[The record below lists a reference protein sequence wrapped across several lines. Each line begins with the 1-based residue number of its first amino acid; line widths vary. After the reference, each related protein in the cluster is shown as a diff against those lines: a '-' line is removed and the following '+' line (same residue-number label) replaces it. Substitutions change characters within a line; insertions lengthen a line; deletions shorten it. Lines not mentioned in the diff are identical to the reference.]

1 MWKTINL
8 KFIKRIIKIYIDF
21 KRDLNMNKNFSI
33 IHIEAVVNKN
43 AFIDEF
49 VVIGKG
55 VTIEKDVYISK
66 GVKIYGKTIIKSG
79 TFIDENCIIGH
90 FQRDQLKAV
99 IAGKKS
105 FTEFEGPEVF
115 IDKNCI
121 IRAGSIIYS
130 DVHIGAN
137 CQTGHNVLI
146 REKTK
151 IGDCSL
157 IGTNCII
164 DGNVSIGIN
173 ANIQTGVYI
182 PLFCTINNNVFMGP
196 YSKLTNDKYM
206 LRKDFELIGPT
217 IEDNV
222 SLGANSVIFP
232 GINLKEGTIVGA
244 GAIVTKDTNVGDVIV
259 GNPAKFLKK
268 KPLDWK

>member
-1 MWKTINL
+1 
-8 KFIKRIIKIYIDF
+8 
-21 KRDLNMNKNFSI
+21 MNKDFSI
-33 IHIEAVVNKN
+33 IHMEAVVNKN
-43 AFIDEF
+43 AFVDEF

-66 GVKIYGKTIIKSG
+66 GVKIYGKTTIKSG
-79 TFIDENCIIGH
+79 TYIGENCVIGH
-90 FQRDQLKAV
+90 FQRLMLKE
-99 IAGKKS
+99 IIDNKQS
-105 FTEFEGPEVF
+105 FTEFEGPEVV
-115 IDKNCI
+115 IEKNCI

-130 DVHIGAN
+130 DVYIGAN

-151 IGDCSL
+151 IGDFSL

-164 DGNVSIGIN
+164 DGNVTIGTN

-182 PLFCTINNNVFMGP
+182 PMQCTIGDDVFMGP

-206 LRKDFELIGPT
+206 LRKDFDLIGPN
-217 IEDNV
+217 IEDTV

-232 GINLKEGTIVGA
+232 GIILKKGTIVGA
-244 GAIVTKDTNVGDVIV
+244 GAIVTKNTEEGDIIV
-259 GNPAKFLKK
+259 GNPAKLLKK
-268 KPLDWK
+268 KPSDWK

>member
-1 MWKTINL
+1 
-8 KFIKRIIKIYIDF
+8 
-21 KRDLNMNKNFSI
+21 MNKDFSI
-33 IHIEAVVNKN
+33 IHTEAVVNKN
-43 AFIDEF
+43 AFVDEF

-66 GVKIYGKTIIKSG
+66 GVKIYGKTTIKSG
-79 TFIDENCIIGH
+79 TYIGENCVIGH
-90 FQRDQLKAV
+90 FQRLMLKE
-99 IAGKKS
+99 IIDNKQS
-105 FTEFEGPEVF
+105 FTEFEGPEVV
-115 IDKNCI
+115 IEKNCI

-130 DVHIGAN
+130 DVYIGAN

-151 IGDCSL
+151 IGDFSL

-164 DGNVSIGIN
+164 DGNVTIGTN

-182 PLFCTINNNVFMGP
+182 PMQCTIGDDVFMGP

-206 LRKDFELIGPT
+206 LRKDFDLIGPT
-217 IEDNV
+217 IEDTV

-232 GINLKEGTIVGA
+232 GIILKKGTIVGA
-244 GAIVTKDTNVGDVIV
+244 GAIVTKNTEEGDVIV
-259 GNPAKFLKK
+259 GNPAKLLKK
-268 KPLDWK
+268 KPSDWK